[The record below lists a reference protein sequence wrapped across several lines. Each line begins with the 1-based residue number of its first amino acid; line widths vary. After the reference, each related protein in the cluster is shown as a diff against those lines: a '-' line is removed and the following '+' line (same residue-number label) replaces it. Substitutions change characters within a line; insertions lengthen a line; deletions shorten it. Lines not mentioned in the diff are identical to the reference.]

1 MIDARGSTQSSK
13 EQPTD
18 MRDLALETPQLDR
31 WVQRLTTTALLALAA
46 GLLGTGIAF
55 YLI

>member
-1 MIDARGSTQSSK
+1 MK
-13 EQPTD
+13 V
-18 MRDLALETPQLDR
+18 LAEERPQLDR
-31 WVQRLTTTALLALAA
+31 WIQRLTTATLIALAA

>member
-1 MIDARGSTQSSK
+1 MTIRQ
-13 EQPTD
+13 
-18 MRDLALETPQLDR
+18 LAEDRPPLDR
-31 WVQRLTTTALLALAA
+31 WIVRLTTGTLLALAA

>member
-1 MIDARGSTQSSK
+1 MK
-13 EQPTD
+13 EIVQPHP
-18 MRDLALETPQLDR
+18 LPLDR

-55 YLI
+55 YLM

>member
-1 MIDARGSTQSSK
+1 MKTLV
-13 EQPTD
+13 
-18 MRDLALETPQLDR
+18 LAEENPQLDR
-31 WVQRLTTTALLALAA
+31 WVQRITIAALLALAA

>member
-1 MIDARGSTQSSK
+1 MR
-13 EQPTD
+13 QP
-18 MRDLALETPQLDR
+18 LSENPLLDR
-31 WVQRLTTTALLALAA
+31 WVQRLTTAALLALAA

>member
-1 MIDARGSTQSSK
+1 MKHLTH
-13 EQPTD
+13 
-18 MRDLALETPQLDR
+18 ETPQLDR

>member
-1 MIDARGSTQSSK
+1 MKQ
-13 EQPTD
+13 
-18 MRDLALETPQLDR
+18 LAHENPPLDR

-55 YLI
+55 YLM